1 MRITSAEFIL
11 SAVLPSHFPED
22 NLPDIALVGRSN
34 VGKSSLINTITNRK
48 ALAKPSSSPGKTR
61 TMNFYRIN
69 NEFYIVDLPGYGFA
83 RVSKNEKKSW
93 KQMIE
98 GYFEARKNI
107 KAVLIILDV
116 RHKPSKE
123 DIMVFEWLAD
133 IGIPIIPV
141 ITKIDKVSRNNLS
154 RHIKAI
160 KDTIHSNEFI
170 LFSAVTKDGR
180 LELLKR
186 IMTNVSA

>member
-1 MRITSAEFIL
+1 MRITSAEFVL
-11 SAVLPSHFPED
+11 SAVMPSHFPED

-48 ALAKPSSSPGKTR
+48 ALAKTSSTPGKTR
-61 TMNFYRIN
+61 QINFYRIN
-69 NEFYIVDLPGYGFA
+69 NEFHIVDLPGYGFA
-83 RVSKNEKKSW
+83 RVSKHEKKSW

-98 GYFEARKNI
+98 EYFEARENI
-107 KAVLIILDV
+107 KAVLVILDV

-141 ITKIDKVSRNNLS
+141 ITKIDKVSRNNLPK
-154 RHIKAI
+154 HIKAI
-160 KDTIHSNEFI
+160 KDVMPTEGFM
-170 LFSAVTKDGR
+170 LFSAVTRDGKI
-180 LELLKR
+180 EIGKR
-186 IMTNVSA
+186 IVEML